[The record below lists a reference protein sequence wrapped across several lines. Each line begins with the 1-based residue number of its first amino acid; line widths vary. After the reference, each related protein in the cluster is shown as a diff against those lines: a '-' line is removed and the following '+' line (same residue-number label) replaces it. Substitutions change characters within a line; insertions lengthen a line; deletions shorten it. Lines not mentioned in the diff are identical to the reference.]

1 MNIGY
6 ARVSTARQGE
16 SLDTQ
21 RDALLGVG
29 CDAQHFFSDT
39 VSGSKWQ
46 RPGLTNALAYM
57 RPGLTNA
64 LAYMRPGDTLVVTRL
79 DRLGR
84 SVRETVTT
92 IADLA
97 ERDINVRVL
106 EPALD
111 TSKPTDKVVVNVM
124 ASLAEW
130 ERDLLIAR
138 TKEGVAHARAQGRV
152 GGRPKALTADQTRQV
167 RALHASG
174 ENVTALSRS
183 FGVSRQTIYRAL
195 EPSSG
200 TKTVA

>member
-46 RPGLTNALAYM
+46 

>member
-6 ARVSTARQGE
+6 ARVSTAHRGD
-16 SLDTQ
+16 SLDAQ
-21 RDALLGVG
+21 RNALLDVG
-29 CDAQHFFSDT
+29 CDAQHFYSDT

-46 RPGLTNALAYM
+46 RPGLKKALS
-57 RPGLTNA
+57 
-64 LAYMRPGDTLVVTRL
+64 YMRPGDTLVVTRL

-97 ERDINVRVL
+97 KRDINVRVL

-111 TSKPTDKVVVNVM
+111 TAKATDKVVVNVM

-130 ERDLLIAR
+130 ERELLIAR
-138 TKEGVAHARAQGRV
+138 TKEGIAHARAQGRV

-167 RALHASG
+167 RALHANG

-183 FGVSRQTIYRAL
+183 FGVSRQTIYRVL
-195 EPSSG
+195 EQPSG
-200 TKTVA
+200 VKTVA